1 MRTTLL
7 RPITPDEI
15 ASYRHAGV
23 VHLKGILDLGTVN
36 ALRRA
41 IDETVGSLDA
51 SPAGYDFS
59 RLVEAAVNED
69 MEMLGAQSDG
79 QHAVAQLANYIKH
92 SGDRFLQDETS
103 GKGHFF
109 VDTGASSR
117 IKAYRMLL
125 LRGILPEIAAAF
137 LHSEKVNFFGEQV
150 FVKEPGTKERTAFHQ
165 DATYFEVEGD
175 QCCVM
180 WIPVDPT
187 SLETGTMQYVRGSH
201 LDKKEY
207 KPNTFV
213 TRTALPGSEGEDLP
227 DIEGNPDQ
235 YDLVHFNTEPG
246 DIIIHHYKTLHGTG
260 GNLSRYQVRRAA
272 SVRYSGDDIRFKS
285 RPYAPRQLHHRKQ
298 LVDGDPLSG
307 PDYPVVWR
315 RRSEDLV
322 A

>member
-1 MRTTLL
+1 MRTQLT

-15 ASYRHAGV
+15 ASYRVAGV
-23 VHLKGILDLGTVN
+23 VHLKGILDLMTVN
-36 ALRRA
+36 ALRRV
-41 IDETVGSLDA
+41 IDETVGTIDT

-59 RLVEAAVNED
+59 QLVDAAIRDD
-69 MEMLGAQSDG
+69 MAQLAAESDG
-79 QHAVAQLANYIKH
+79 QHQIQQLADYIKA
-92 SGDRFLQDETS
+92 SGDRFLQDDAS

-117 IKAYRMLL
+117 IKAYRALL
-125 LRGILPEIAAAF
+125 LRGVLPEIASAF
-137 LHSEKVNFFGEQV
+137 LASEKVNFFGEQV

-165 DATYFEVEGD
+165 DATYFEVEGE

-187 SLETGTMQYVRGSH
+187 DLDTGTMQYVRGSH
-201 LDKKEY
+201 RDGKDY

-213 TRTALPGSEGEDLP
+213 TRTALPGAEGEEMP
-227 DIEGNPDQ
+227 DIEANPDH

-246 DIIIHHYKTLHGTG
+246 DIVIHHFKTLHGAG

-272 SVRYSGDDIRFKS
+272 SIRYAGDDIRFKS

-298 LVDGDPLSG
+298 LQDGDPLSG

-315 RRSEDLV
+315 QRKADRV